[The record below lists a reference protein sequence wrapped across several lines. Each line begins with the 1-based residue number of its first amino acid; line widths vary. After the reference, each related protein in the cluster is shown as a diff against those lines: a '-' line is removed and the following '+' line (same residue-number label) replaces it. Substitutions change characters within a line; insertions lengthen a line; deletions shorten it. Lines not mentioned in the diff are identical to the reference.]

1 MFEATPKGR
10 QIFRDC
16 AVLANLGPA
25 ARAMKITA
33 GADQQTKFA
42 GKNRQAA
49 DLFGGLMP
57 VDYLDCVA
65 ARSNIVANQLAAL
78 AAGEIVMPGMRQA
91 DPRARCPQGAYGVFQ
106 GRPVLLD
113 VPQLAGAQPFAEC
126 FGAILYKT
134 FTHHPVGKVRT
145 GRGVAAVAQF
155 LLDGTG
161 AFQAV
166 GHALEGQFAAYF
178 FGPQPAA
185 I

>member
-10 QIFRDC
+10 QIFRDG

-49 DLFGGLMP
+49 YMLGGLMP
-57 VDYLDCVA
+57 VDHFDCVA
-65 ARSNIVANQLAAL
+65 ARSNIVANQLATL
-78 AAGEIVMPGMRQA
+78 DAGEIVMPRMRQA
-91 DPRARCPQGAYGVFQ
+91 DPGTCCPQCANGVFQ
-106 GRPVLLD
+106 GWPVLLD
-113 VPQLAGAQPFAEC
+113 VPQLAGTQPFAER

-134 FTHHPVGKVRT
+134 FTHHPVGKVRA
-145 GRGVAAVAQF
+145 GRGVAAVTQF